1 MVQVDSN
8 SIVLMVQEEEEV
20 QKEDT
25 GQKEEV
31 EEGNGVLTCGGNKDN
46 MLMGLAK
53 QVEVIGSGRIL
64 G

>member
-1 MVQVDSN
+1 MVQVDTN

-20 QKEDT
+20 
-25 GQKEEV
+25 QKEEV

-46 MLMGLAK
+46 RLMGLAK